1 VSRKERGAEENMKAI
16 KIIGAIFGILGLAVA
31 VLYIGWLSPPS
42 GDAVCGNVA
51 KIMKKE
57 IGKDMSDKEKS
68 ECVARAEKAPEFGRA
83 VWVKNLK
90 CMRDADTAK
99 DLETCGGK

>member
-1 VSRKERGAEENMKAI
+1 MKAL
-16 KIIGAIFGILGLAVA
+16 KIIGGIVGTLVLAVA
-31 VLYIGWLSPPS
+31 VLYLGWLSPPS

-57 IGKDMSDKEKS
+57 VGKEMSDKDRS
-68 ECVARAEKAPEFGRA
+68 ECVAKAEKEPEFGRA

-90 CMRDADTAK
+90 CMRDAESATQLAA
-99 DLETCGGK
+99 CGTKE